1 MESMQT
7 ERFTATYI
15 GEIPPSDQAMTE
27 LSEADL
33 DECAGGLSLGDFSSL
48 MDGSSSFFGQERL
61 SLGQATF
68 AGPNGSG
75 TISTLD
81 FERTISGA
89 NRFTSLGK

>member
-1 MESMQT
+1 MESMQS
-7 ERFTATYI
+7 ERFTVTYI
-15 GEIPPSDQAMTE
+15 EETSTGDLAMIE

-48 MDGSSSFFGQERL
+48 MDRSSSFFGQERL

>member
-1 MESMQT
+1 MDSMQS
-7 ERFTATYI
+7 ERFTVTYI
-15 GEIPPSDQAMTE
+15 EEILAGDPAMTE
-27 LSEADL
+27 LSDADL

-81 FERTISGA
+81 FERTISGT

>member
-1 MESMQT
+1 MESMQS
-7 ERFTATYI
+7 ERFTVVHTEGVPA
-15 GEIPPSDQAMTE
+15 GDLAMTE
-27 LSEADL
+27 LSDADL

-61 SLGQATF
+61 SFGQATF

-89 NRFTSLGK
+89 ERFTALGK